1 MNFILLEIKLW
12 FKNESLSPKSY
23 YFEKNKVNVITGTSS
38 TGKTTIWRIVDY
50 CLLSGVTQIADKI
63 ANAVSWFGIRFIING
78 QEISIARSSPEKSI
92 VSQDV
97 YYSRG
102 PLPETPVS
110 NQTISQVRSHLNKF
124 FKFSGELKQA
134 YNNLLSYRHFLIFCS
149 LTERVIAQPDRYF
162 DLHFFKDDFKNSTNG
177 KMLNRIF
184 ELIIGADNTELKA
197 TNKAEKGI
205 NREIRQTEAV
215 NQEREKKI
223 LDFKEK
229 VRLLIED
236 SKRFNFIDLSQSF
249 KNEDEAIVFI
259 EQVISTAKNMA
270 EGNYI
275 FDQENEKLNQQKKD
289 TLLEIGKL
297 KKYKR
302 EYNQYR
308 ENLTKSADSLQPIE
322 FLYKNLSDQ
331 LVQSYET
338 QIFLQTLHDSFS
350 EIKKSINQQ
359 ISPLDVSEDLK
370 KFEEQLD
377 KINKEIEEK
386 NKSSNKFLHNH
397 TNYINIGNIEGRL
410 KSILKVEEIKQIES
424 ELADSSKQLKNLKEQ
439 KKELSLQ
446 SNKDTYEQ
454 IKLGKV
460 KLFNESVQKVYDQL
474 SKSTDYEG
482 YNIALNEEDLILDI
496 FPPNMPKF
504 LSISEIGSQANYVF
518 LHLCMFLAL
527 HMHMANMNI
536 HYVPQIIFIDQPST
550 PFLRYAKDQEML
562 NTIFKVLNSFI
573 DTMVIQNKISFQIIL
588 TDHALPSDWDKL
600 PNFKLIDEFNDG
612 NALIPNELL

>member
-205 NREIRQTEAV
+205 NREIRQTEAL

-322 FLYKNLSDQ
+322 FLYKNLSNQ

-370 KFEEQLD
+370 KFEEQLEN
-377 KINKEIEEK
+377 INKEIEEK

-474 SKSTDYEG
+474 
-482 YNIALNEEDLILDI
+482 
-496 FPPNMPKF
+496 
-504 LSISEIGSQANYVF
+504 V
-518 LHLCMFLAL
+518 
-527 HMHMANMNI
+527 
-536 HYVPQIIFIDQPST
+536 
-550 PFLRYAKDQEML
+550 
-562 NTIFKVLNSFI
+562 TI
-573 DTMVIQNKISFQIIL
+573 
-588 TDHALPSDWDKL
+588 P
-600 PNFKLIDEFNDG
+600 
-612 NALIPNELL
+612 